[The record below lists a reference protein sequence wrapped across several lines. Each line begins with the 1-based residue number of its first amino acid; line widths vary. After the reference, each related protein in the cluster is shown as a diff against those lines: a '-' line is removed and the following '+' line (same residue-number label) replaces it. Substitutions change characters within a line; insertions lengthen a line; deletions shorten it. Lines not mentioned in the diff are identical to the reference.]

1 MPISCHKC
9 IHYYVTWDQNFP
21 HGCRGMGFKG
31 RRYPMVAVRQIM
43 NGKDC
48 LLFVAKRTAK
58 KRSVKQNCCQG
69 RF

>member
-1 MPISCHKC
+1 
-9 IHYYVTWDQNFP
+9 
-21 HGCRGMGFKG
+21 MGFKG